1 MEIFLRKVGRRKYL
15 SPIYKEL
22 CKTPENKIW
31 AKKIFDDSKNYYH
44 YISKNTINKIF
55 LNK

>member
-22 CKTPENKIW
+22 CKTTENKIW